1 MIVLLVI
8 TCVVITCV
16 VILPYFFWLYIKL
29 TQPLTDRDSLFY
41 KKWENFKRWLSSKA
55 TLYCMA
61 VVFAVLTYLSFTF
74 SGDDKTNLSFILII
88 VQIVLTAFFLF
99 RAFYAKNYRILPNI
113 ALTAGWI
120 MAMVASYLIFFPES
134 NAILAKFRQNNLLPS
149 LEWLNQHHLLE
160 IFSGGALGTSVLA
173 VISGATKGM
182 WDQPNSQL
190 IQRFKKYRHQYLI
203 GRSCIL
209 GINTLVWR
217 ITLLSFA
224 IGFLFIAVFGIEGRQ
239 FQRGLVWMFFFT
251 VDLGFLG
258 IAPQFFVSDSGLIRI
273 QTHYIRHYTK
283 KLHKNLYLCQ
293 NAQAKE
299 VGELSQIIADLYSS
313 CLRNDIPSLKELLD
327 SLETTSFC
335 LDRLTF
341 QIIFRFRENM
351 HLYIMSADQK
361 ELSEAEKH
369 HIELA
374 FSSQIASFLEE
385 KYAQKPTSNININV
399 LTIVETLRL
408 GIKCLF
414 DDQST
419 EWSWLLC
426 GSGITYEELRNLVF
440 LDLLH
445 FVWQQYND
453 DASEKCGLYSVCY
466 DTQNPIEKA
475 ELLLEIPYIVE
486 KKVKERFGNQL
497 SCFEETTTERMPF
510 CTRVEVYYWNL
521 FQAKIQ
527 IIGNSNRIIQEIAN
541 TVSAFRLNAYA
552 EDDKFMHHMLP
563 IQNCFYHQT
572 PDVGTYS
579 ILIDSPILNVVP
591 ANYAEIIPGWNKMS
605 ITDLP
610 RCYSKLSPNPSRRK
624 NFCLNIDEVYEC
636 LTRIIFL

>member
-1 MIVLLVI
+1 
-8 TCVVITCV
+8 
-16 VILPYFFWLYIKL
+16 
-29 TQPLTDRDSLFY
+29 
-41 KKWENFKRWLSSKA
+41 
-55 TLYCMA
+55 
-61 VVFAVLTYLSFTF
+61 
-74 SGDDKTNLSFILII
+74 
-88 VQIVLTAFFLF
+88 
-99 RAFYAKNYRILPNI
+99 
-113 ALTAGWI
+113 
-120 MAMVASYLIFFPES
+120 
-134 NAILAKFRQNNLLPS
+134 
-149 LEWLNQHHLLE
+149 
-160 IFSGGALGTSVLA
+160 
-173 VISGATKGM
+173 
-182 WDQPNSQL
+182 
-190 IQRFKKYRHQYLI
+190 
-203 GRSCIL
+203 
-209 GINTLVWR
+209 
-217 ITLLSFA
+217 
-224 IGFLFIAVFGIEGRQ
+224 
-239 FQRGLVWMFFFT
+239 
-251 VDLGFLG
+251 
-258 IAPQFFVSDSGLIRI
+258 
-273 QTHYIRHYTK
+273 
-283 KLHKNLYLCQ
+283 
-293 NAQAKE
+293 
-299 VGELSQIIADLYSS
+299 
-313 CLRNDIPSLKELLD
+313 
-327 SLETTSFC
+327 
-335 LDRLTF
+335 
-341 QIIFRFRENM
+341 M

-374 FSSQIASFLEE
+374 FSSLIASFLEE
-385 KYAQKPTSNININV
+385 KYAQEPTSNIDING

-426 GSGITYEELRNLVF
+426 GSDVTYEELRNLVF
-440 LDLLH
+440 LDLLY

-453 DASEKCGLYSVCY
+453 DASEKCGPYSVCC
-466 DTQNPIEKA
+466 DTKNPIEKA

-563 IQNCFYHQT
+563 IQNCFYRQT

-579 ILIDSPILNVVP
+579 ILIDSPIFNVPV
-591 ANYAEIIPGWNKMS
+591 NYAEIIPGWNTIIK
-605 ITDLP
+605 TDLP